1 MSSCK
6 DCDGLLQEGCSDGI
20 GIVSTIENEDSS
32 LTFFYS
38 DGSTFTTSILN
49 PTGYYKSYVASLG
62 YSGTV
67 KMTETVV
74 FNNLGTTVNW
84 PSVILDASQPTILPT
99 LGTSTTNP
107 LVAFLTPAGYN
118 AGTYKYFMY
127 VYTDLFNNIVIN
139 IQTPDLTFPNMG
151 AFGFTI
157 EIREYI

>member
-1 MSSCK
+1 MANDIKIIGWTCRGFRSP
-6 DCDGLLQEGCSDGI
+6 DHEVELLNQKGEPYH
-20 GIVSTIENEDSS
+20 VSLIQMPN
-32 LTFFYS
+32 
-38 DGSTFTTSILN
+38 G
-49 PTGYYKSYVASLG
+49 TGK
-62 YSGTV
+62 T
-67 KMTETVV
+67 TETVV

-84 PSVILDASQPTILPT
+84 PSVILDTSQPTIFPT

-127 VYTDLFNNIVIN
+127 VYTDPFNNIVIN
-139 IQTPDLTFPNMG
+139 IQNPDITFPDMG